1 MNEKLEMVLGLV
13 DQVTAPLRGISNEI
27 TGAMDTAKSGMQDM
41 VTGGA
46 GLVATGFAIQNAL
59 MPAIEMDRKLGE
71 VKSLGVTDD
80 ALKQLQQTSLQF
92 AADYGKS
99 ATEFVAASYDIQ
111 SAIAGLNGDELSQF
125 TKASGVLAAATKAD
139 TATITSYMG
148 TMYGIFKN
156 QAEEMGKGEW
166 VADVAGMTASAVQM
180 FKTTGNEMSSAF
192 TSVGANA
199 TSAGIAMSEQMAI
212 LGTLQSTMSGSE
224 AGTKYKSF
232 LAGVGGA
239 QDKLNLSFVDAQ
251 GKMLPMLDILD
262 KLKGKFGDTLDVA
275 ESDAL
280 KTAFGSEEA
289 VSLIKLLMADTQ
301 GLASSMETLG
311 NIKGMGKA
319 EQMASAMTDQWE
331 RLEAS
336 WFAVRAAVFGAI
348 LPSINAVVG
357 SIADG
362 IVYIT
367 AWTDEFP
374 LLAELMGY
382 GAIAAI
388 SLGGVVASLSMAMGI
403 AKMMSGGWAV
413 TMAGLNSVLKLL
425 RIQAIAATA
434 SAWLFNAALWANP
447 ITWVVAGVVALIAAV
462 GAMIYWWD
470 EIKASFADTTW
481 FNIIAAAIDGV
492 IDMLNMIPGVNI
504 EWRAG
509 ELPDVPQPDVE
520 ASPAPVDVGDSAM
533 TPPEVERSSAL
544 NVVTQETVNEPASH
558 VADYAQADNVYPFY
572 PQAAPSKFVPYS
584 AELNRASSATNEQVH
599 QLPKSAL
606 TSVETEPVS
615 EPIIQSNLT
624 SDQVFQVPYSMP
636 EAGEA
641 QSNVVWLNPQVQ
653 GEEEPSKRYQ
663 HVERYFSDVP
673 ELPTQALQLTPEVA
687 GNIPTQH
694 NVVSLEPEFAKK
706 TGMQVPELES
716 EQQTAIE
723 YKRPENTPSLPKSMV
738 KNMSTTQTQSTHNVR
753 QFGDV
758 YITPI
763 NALTPDELAEW
774 EELNVG

>member
-99 ATEFVAASYDIQ
+99 ATEFVEASYDIQ

-301 GLASSMETLG
+301 GLASSMETLD
-311 NIKGMGKA
+311 NVKGMGKA

-331 RLEAS
+331 RLEAA

-447 ITWVVAGVVALIAAV
+447 ITWVVAGVVALIAAF
-462 GAMIYWWD
+462 GAMLYWWD
-470 EIKASFADTTW
+470 EIKASFADTAW
-481 FNIIAAAIDGV
+481 FNFIAAAIDGV

-509 ELPDVPQPDVE
+509 ELPEVPQPDVE
-520 ASPAPVDVGDSAM
+520 ASPAPVNVGDSAM

-544 NVVTQETVNEPASH
+544 NVVAQETVNEPALH
-558 VADYAQADNVYPFY
+558 LADNAQADNVYPFY
-572 PQAAPSKFVPYS
+572 AQAAPSKFVPYS
-584 AELNRASSATNEQVH
+584 APLTQVNSVTEAENAPNIQSHADNEQ
-599 QLPKSAL
+599 A
-606 TSVETEPVS
+606 
-615 EPIIQSNLT
+615 
-624 SDQVFQVPYSMP
+624 FQVPYPMP
-636 EAGEA
+636 ETVEA
-641 QSNVVWLNPQVQ
+641 QSNVVWLNPQVK

-673 ELPTQALQLTPEVA
+673 ALPTQALQLTQEVA

-706 TGMQVPELES
+706 TGMQVPGLES

-723 YKRPENTPSLPKSMV
+723 YKKPENTPSLPKSMV

-758 YITPI
+758 YITPV
-763 NALTPDELAEW
+763 NSLTPDELAEW

>member
-13 DQVTAPLRGISNEI
+13 DQVTAPLRGITNEI

-280 KTAFGSEEA
+280 KAAFGSEEA

-382 GAIAAI
+382 GVIAAI

-492 IDMLNMIPGVNI
+492 VEMLNMIPGIDI

-509 ELPDVPQPDVE
+509 ELPDVPKPSVSTKDVSAVPHLPDVATIE
-520 ASPAPVDVGDSAM
+520 AQRPEFSVFPALEQSGIHIPEQAMNMDTYAVGTVSNDYSVD
-533 TPPEVERSSAL
+533 
-544 NVVTQETVNEPASH
+544 
-558 VADYAQADNVYPFY
+558 
-572 PQAAPSKFVPYS
+572 
-584 AELNRASSATNEQVH
+584 TN
-599 QLPKSAL
+599 
-606 TSVETEPVS
+606 
-615 EPIIQSNLT
+615 IQSN
-624 SDQVFQVPYSMP
+624 SSM
-636 EAGEA
+636 G
-641 QSNVVWLNPQVQ
+641 SVI
-653 GEEEPSKRYQ
+653 
-663 HVERYFSDVP
+663 D
-673 ELPTQALQLTPEVA
+673 
-687 GNIPTQH
+687 
-694 NVVSLEPEFAKK
+694 
-706 TGMQVPELES
+706 
-716 EQQTAIE
+716 
-723 YKRPENTPSLPKSMV
+723 YKRPENTPRLPKSMV
-738 KNMSTTQTQSTHNVR
+738 KKASSSEVHSTHNVS

-758 YITPI
+758 FIRSE
-763 NALTPDELAEW
+763 NALTPDQLVEW
-774 EELNVG
+774 DELNVG